1 MSNITPQG
9 WESQSVE
16 SIVEELI
23 ARAEVDYGTSFP
35 TTPDSF
41 AGQFFNIMAAQ
52 EKKIQDLGQAITST
66 QNLSTCS
73 GIYLDYIADHK
84 NTRRFKASGSYGQ
97 LLITGNQGLYVSLG
111 TPFKDVT
118 SRTVLT
124 TEDLTLNRASCYS
137 GTFTINTV
145 SDSTDYSITI
155 EGQEY
160 TYNSGI
166 GATEI
171 TILQGLESS
180 LTAGSSVFTTAV
192 VDSSIVVH
200 NATRSNTLTLANSLN
215 IQLESV
221 GSLVSAEAITLGPEI
236 YPTNSITTVVINSLN
251 VDSVTNP
258 FDFTVGRFEESD
270 PELRARLELSG
281 EQAGVA
287 TIPAMQAALT
297 GVDGVSGV
305 LIVDNKT
312 DFTDSNGIPPRS
324 FEAFVVG
331 GDDQEIGE
339 KLFDIQPAGISTHG
353 NITIQFDD
361 INGDPQTSSFSRK
374 GAQVAWIEVD
384 YTLNDEEDFPAEGED
399 LMTQAIIS
407 QGNSMYS
414 GEDLIANKFM
424 AACYSVEGVFINSI
438 RIAVTPT
445 SGDTPVYQTGRIPIA
460 STQALTF
467 STASVTIIN
476 T

>member
-16 SIVEELI
+16 RIVEELI
-23 ARAEVDYGTSFP
+23 ARAEADYGTSFP

-84 NTRRFKASGSYGQ
+84 NTRRFRASGSYGK
-97 LLITGNQGLYVSLG
+97 LLITGNQGLPVSLG

-166 GATEI
+166 SATEV

-192 VDSSIVVH
+192 VDSSIVINSV
-200 NATRSNTLTLANSLN
+200 TRSNILTLANSLN
-215 IQLESV
+215 IQLESI

-251 VDSVTNP
+251 IDSVTNP
-258 FDFTVGRFEESD
+258 FDFTVGRFEELKKCCIELGGKDALIICEDADLDRAAQLANFGSFMHQGQICMSVEKLLVHEKVYEPFLEKFKARAAKLKVGNPLQD
-270 PELRARLELSG
+270 PQNVIGPLINDK
-281 EQAGVA
+281 QAGNVRQQIEDAVA
-287 TIPAMQAALT
+287 K
-297 GVDGVSGV
+297 G
-305 LIVDNKT
+305 
-312 DFTDSNGIPPRS
+312 RS
-324 FEAFVVG
+324 EERRVG
-331 GDDQEIGE
+331 KD
-339 KLFDIQPAGISTHG
+339 
-353 NITIQFDD
+353 
-361 INGDPQTSSFSRK
+361 
-374 GAQVAWIEVD
+374 
-384 YTLNDEEDFPAEGED
+384 
-399 LMTQAIIS
+399 
-407 QGNSMYS
+407 
-414 GEDLIANKFM
+414 
-424 AACYSVEGVFINSI
+424 
-438 RIAVTPT
+438 
-445 SGDTPVYQTGRIPIA
+445 
-460 STQALTF
+460 
-467 STASVTIIN
+467 
-476 T
+476 